1 MDTHR
6 QTTTQTGFTLM
17 ELLMTI
23 AIAAIVATIGIPS
36 FQYVTNSNRVSSEVN
51 GLLGDLQ
58 FARGEAIK
66 EGQPVTVCMSKGGT
80 TCDTTGSAWQSG
92 WIVYS
97 NPAFTGANTTIPA
110 AGSLLRVRS
119 TFTSTDTFTAAPA
132 VSSITYNREGYAVF
146 GTGFNGTL
154 ISLHVASGSAAQI
167 AAWTRCLA
175 VGVNGMTQTATI
187 NQVINGVG
195 TTTNGVASTGVPCQ

>member
-1 MDTHR
+1 MNTRR
-6 QTTTQTGFTLM
+6 QTVTQTGFTLI

-58 FARGEAIK
+58 FARAEAIK
-66 EGQPVTVCMSKGGT
+66 EGQNVTVCMSKGGA
-80 TCDTTGSAWQSG
+80 TCDTTGAAWQSG

-97 NPAFTGANTTIPA
+97 NPTGTGSNTTTPA
-110 AGSLLRVRS
+110 AGSILRVQN

-132 VSSITYNREGYAVF
+132 YSAIT
-146 GTGFNGTL
+146 FN
-154 ISLHVASGSAAQI
+154 
-167 AAWTRCLA
+167 
-175 VGVNGMTQTATI
+175 
-187 NQVINGVG
+187 
-195 TTTNGVASTGVPCQ
+195 